1 MSLWHHLFPKIL
13 NVAHISRYNPDSKEV
28 LYRLYRETDS
38 IAYRAVILSHLLILR
53 LRYFESEIAKSENY
67 PHEVD
72 WDAIGDEM
80 FNLLAMSE
88 DMITTLITRSEAM
101 QEFLKPNHL
110 QELRRLQELKAE
122 LKENRP

>member
-38 IAYRAVILSHLLILR
+38 IAYRAVILSRLLILR

-72 WDAIGDEM
+72 WDAFGDEM

-122 LKENRP
+122 LKKNRP

>member
-13 NVAHISRYNPDSKEV
+13 KVAHISRYNPDSKEV

-38 IAYRAVILSHLLILR
+38 IAYRAVILSRLLILR

-80 FNLLAMSE
+80 FNLLTMSE

-110 QELRRLQELKAE
+110 QELRRLQELKVE